1 MKKILLFLLTIS
13 LAGLGGCSKP
23 ATEPAR
29 KIKFYQSPMHPWI
42 TSDRPGNC
50 TICGMALVPVYE
62 GQETPKSD
70 AIPLAE
76 TAGRILGLRTAV
88 VEPRAIER
96 AVRVA
101 GIIEDDE
108 RRHRVIAAHYEG
120 RIEKVY
126 VDHVG
131 ENVKRGQPL
140 ASIYSP
146 ELLYVVREFQA
157 AARKNPNDP
166 IALNAKR
173 RLIQFGLY
181 PEQIDALAK
190 EPKEIYDL
198 SILAPMDGTLLV
210 RDVYAGQYVKTG
222 ETLFEMGELS
232 TMWFHGE
239 VYEQDL
245 PAIRL
250 GQKVAVTS
258 PVAPGQTVE
267 GVVTFID
274 PTFNPVNR
282 STLVRI
288 EVPNPIIANDRH
300 QERRQ
305 FPHRVYAEG
314 IIQADY
320 GPQLSVPRSAVLND
334 GRRSVAYVDL
344 GNGHYAARTVR
355 TGIVGDQFVQILDGL
370 KEGEK
375 VVSEGALFIDAENQ
389 IRGEAGAYGEAVAE
403 TAPPPKSAGAP
414 MVSPET
420 VAKLAAALAVDDVA
434 AFAQALVPGETP
446 PADLHAARRQFLPL
460 ANAAAE
466 RVLADRLPGFT
477 VFECPMTE
485 SSFPGA
491 PASARWIQAAGTEM
505 QNPYLGK
512 EMQFCGIEVK
522 P

>member
-1 MKKILLFLLTIS
+1 MKKLFLLLFTIS

-23 ATEPAR
+23 AEPER
-29 KIKFYQSPMHPWI
+29 RIKFYQSPMHPWI
-42 TSDRPGNC
+42 TSDQPGNC

-62 GQETPKSD
+62 GQESSAPVN

-76 TAGRILGLRTAV
+76 NAGKLIGLRIATA
-88 VEPRAIER
+88 EPREIQR
-96 AVRVA
+96 TVRVA
-101 GIIEDDE
+101 GLIEDDE
-108 RRHRVIAAHYEG
+108 RRHRIIAAHYEG

-131 ENVKRGQPL
+131 ETVKRGQPL

-181 PEQIDALAK
+181 PEQIDILAK
-190 EPKEIYDL
+190 ESKEIYDL
-198 SILAPMDGTLLV
+198 DILAPMDGTLLV

-232 TMWFHGE
+232 TMWFHAE

-250 GQKVAVTS
+250 GQKVSVTS
-258 PVAPGQTVE
+258 PVAPGRTVE

-288 EVPNPIIANDRH
+288 EVPNPVIANDSH
-300 QERRQ
+300 QQRRL

-314 IIQADY
+314 VIAADY

-334 GRRSVAYVDL
+334 GRRSVVYVDR
-344 GNGHYAARTVR
+344 GANQFVARPVR

-370 KEGEK
+370 TAGEK
-375 VVSEGALFIDAENQ
+375 VVSDGALFIDAEAQ
-389 IRGEAGAYGEAVAE
+389 IRGEAAVE
-403 TAPPPKSAGAP
+403 SPTQPPSAPTLLVPPEK
-414 MVSPET
+414 
-420 VAKLAAALAVDDVA
+420 VAQMAAALAVDDVA
-434 AFAQALVPGETP
+434 AYTQALPTGQSP
-446 PADLHAARRQFLPL
+446 PADLPAARQQFLPF

-466 RVLADRLPGFT
+466 HVRVDHLPGFT

-491 PASARWIQAAGTEM
+491 PPSARWVQTTGTEM

-512 EMQFCGIEVK
+512 DMQFCGIEVK